1 MQAKKYDVQAA
12 MTFDE
17 IGLEM
22 GISHQRASQ
31 LCNRALKK
39 CEAILLQKFGDSV
52 KLDDIF
58 PMLDKENI
66 YDQLQSY

>member
-1 MQAKKYDVQAA
+1 MQAKKYEVQAA

-31 LCNRALKK
+31 LCNKALKK
-39 CEAILLQKFGDSV
+39 CEAILLQRFGTSV
-52 KLDDIF
+52 KLEDIF
-58 PMLDKENI
+58 QQLDKENI
-66 YDQLQSY
+66 YEQMSCM